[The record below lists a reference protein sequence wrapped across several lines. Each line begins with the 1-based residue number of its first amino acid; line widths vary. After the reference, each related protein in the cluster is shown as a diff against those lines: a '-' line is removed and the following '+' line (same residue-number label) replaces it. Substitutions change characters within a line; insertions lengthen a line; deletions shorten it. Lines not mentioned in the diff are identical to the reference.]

1 MQNGK
6 AVLAILTLAAA
17 LGSTRA
23 AQAQLKGHYIP
34 GFTGMQ
40 NGTQAPPGIS
50 LFAPVYFFTTDTIK
64 NDDGETLG
72 AHPRV
77 NASFVGLGV
86 AWVTNVKLLG
96 GNLGG
101 NAVPVAFV
109 KSRIEANS
117 LEVPGSFQFTDL
129 LVTPIQLG
137 WTKPRADFVFDYTL
151 FMPTGTWEEGGTD
164 NSGLGMWSN
173 TFQAGTTLRLDDKHA
188 WTTSMLASYEIHTHK
203 KDSDIKVGD
212 ILTLEGGTGK
222 SFYKKVEGTPIP
234 QITTVGLAYYAQFKV
249 TADQG
254 SGPVADRL
262 LAGRKDRVFGVG
274 VEGNLFL
281 PKAKLLLGLRFIPE
295 FGARNRP
302 QGYTFL
308 LSIGYEAKS
317 LVKMP
322 QG

>member
-203 KDSDIKVGD
+203 KDSDLKVGD

-222 SFYKKVEGTPIP
+222 SFYKKVEGTPLP
-234 QITTVGLAYYAQFKV
+234 QITTVGLAYYAQFKM

>member
-17 LGSTRA
+17 LGSTRPA
-23 AQAQLKGHYIP
+23 EAQLKGHYIP

-77 NASFVGLGV
+77 NASFVGVGV

-101 NAVPVAFV
+101 NAVPVAFI

-212 ILTLEGGTGK
+212 ILTFEGGTGK
-222 SFYKKVEGTPIP
+222 SFYKKVEGTPLP

-262 LAGRKDRVFGVG
+262 LAGRKDRVYGVG

-317 LVKMP
+317 LVKVP